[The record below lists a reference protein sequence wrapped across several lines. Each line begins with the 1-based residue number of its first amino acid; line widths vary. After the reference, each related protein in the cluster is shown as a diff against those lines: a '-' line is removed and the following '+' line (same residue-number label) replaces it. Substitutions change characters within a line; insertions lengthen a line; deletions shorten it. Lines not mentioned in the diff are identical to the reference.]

1 MFRSA
6 NKNLTEYKNGDIIEL
21 QQQDFIYLIKQF
33 LLADKLFKD
42 YQFAE
47 ESFSL
52 IENQV
57 LRRPIEIVGDPVF
70 YSTDNKKFHVKQ
82 GNLGDCWFIVALV
95 HLQNHKDLF
104 NFIVNPNTQ
113 NFDDDSYAGIFH
125 FRFWQGGIWVDVVID
140 DRLAFNTQDK
150 KLVYASSGFNNEFW
164 VGVFYFLYFL
174 KLVSIIYK
182 IIFQPALVEKAYAKL
197 LYRSYQR
204 LDGGHSG
211 VSMRDFTGGI
221 IETYIV
227 KRSANE
233 SFIILRDSIVKTSM
247 ISCTTYSVKRME
259 ENNEIINIG
268 LQPNHV
274 YAITDVKII
283 KGKYP
288 DDEFKLI
295 RLRNPHGKEIENPYH
310 GFIRNVI
317 PKKFID
323 TELKIKVP
331 GESWIL
337 FENFVRFF
345 NFIDICNLTPNTII
359 GDVYDED
366 GITKLALST
375 TDGKWM
381 GGINIKEAKD
391 SDIFGFFPQYRML
404 TTKPDKGKE
413 TCDVLVGL
421 SIKHRYD
428 LVPSSKTLIFFQIVQ
443 AHENRAVSKPLK
455 YMEYIPIYPLRR
467 SGQLGVRVNLKPH
480 TTYYIIPFT
489 ADTFKGP
496 TFFLQLLSKHDIILE
511 EYDRDIDLP
520 NIEHKFDIIK
530 SAYIQDSDHQLF
542 LNMAFQ
548 NDQTIDFKRLY
559 NILRHES
566 FSLNQNCHI
575 IHQLDDSIIPE
586 LDLLSDL
593 DDFVPKNI
601 LSIASLTK
609 ITLLCEEIFE
619 RFELPGFRGYSH
631 HSFINRALEK
641 SGYIINANIFNCIY
655 SFCVEE
661 NGTVNIND
669 FILIVLNLKS
679 RIGSYYC
686 EEFNAKLTQSLIAM
700 VYNGVMKFKN
710 FDESRIHDL
719 RIDIDQFKIIINFI
733 KEIKE
738 KFSKY
743 LSKSFRSVSYKN
755 LRDTLDDIGYKLT
768 YNMIATIFQKYGN
781 LDDIFFHQFV
791 QAVVDI
797 TQIFGKT
804 QQTTTKK
811 EGQNLNEIYNEM
823 FRRHW
828 KKKQERKN
836 SIDKKREA
844 DPAWDEGELK
854 KKQKTNN

>member
-1 MFRSA
+1 MITQIPEHKIHFFNIESA
-6 NKNLTEYKNGDIIEL
+6 NWYDPTTEEIPLENVQLTEYKNGDIIEL

-164 VGVFYFLYFL
+164 
-174 KLVSIIYK
+174 
-182 IIFQPALVEKAYAKL
+182 PALVEKAYAKL

-247 ISCTTYSVKRME
+247 ISC
-259 ENNEIINIG
+259 
-268 LQPNHV
+268 
-274 YAITDVKII
+274 
-283 KGKYP
+283 
-288 DDEFKLI
+288 
-295 RLRNPHGKEIENPYH
+295 
-310 GFIRNVI
+310 
-317 PKKFID
+317 
-323 TELKIKVP
+323 
-331 GESWIL
+331 
-337 FENFVRFF
+337 
-345 NFIDICNLTPNTII
+345 
-359 GDVYDED
+359 DVYDED

-428 LVPSSKTLIFFQIVQ
+428 L

-700 VYNGVMKFKN
+700 
-710 FDESRIHDL
+710 
-719 RIDIDQFKIIINFI
+719 
-733 KEIKE
+733 
-738 KFSKY
+738 
-743 LSKSFRSVSYKN
+743 
-755 LRDTLDDIGYKLT
+755 
-768 YNMIATIFQKYGN
+768 KYGN

-844 DPAWDEGELK
+844 DPAWDEEMD
-854 KKQKTNN
+854 